1 MKYNHKIIE
10 KKWQKKWER
19 DHLYE
24 VHTDSKL
31 PKYYCLI
38 EFPYAS
44 GEGLHVG
51 HIRSNTAM
59 DIIARKRRAEGFN
72 VLYPIGYDSF
82 GLPTENYA
90 IKTGIQPQ
98 VVTKQNTTNFRKQLK
113 SLGFSFD
120 WSREIDTSDPNYYKW
135 TQWIF
140 IQMFKK
146 NLAYKARIA
155 INWCPS
161 CKIGLANEEV
171 VDGMCERCGSP
182 TEKKQKEQWMLA
194 IRKYADRLDRD
205 LDKTDYLERIK
216 VQQKNWIGKSRGA
229 LIKFKIK
236 SSHSTATGSMA
247 QEIEVFTTRPDT
259 LFGVTYL
266 VLAPEHSL
274 VREQSSCIN
283 NKNQVEDYIASIVNK
298 TEVER
303 ADVKKE
309 KTGIELAGLVAINT
323 ANNETVPIW
332 IADYVLPDY
341 GTGAVMAVPAH
352 DKRDYAFACKYKL
365 PIKEVIQGGD
375 ISKDAY
381 EGDGKLMNSGKFDGK
396 DIQEAK
402 VAVTEFV
409 GGKWQEIYKLRDWVF
424 SRQRYWGEPIPL
436 VHCEKCGWVPIP
448 DKDLP
453 LKLPKVK
460 NYKPTDSG
468 ESPLATMLKWVNTKC
483 PECGGKAKRETD
495 TMPNWA
501 GSSWYYIRYVDV
513 HSKNALAGKEEIAY
527 WLPVDWYNGGMEHV
541 TLHLLYSRFWHKF
554 LFDIGVVP
562 VDEPYI
568 KRTAHGMIMAE
579 NGEKMSKSKGNVIN
593 PNSLIDVYGADS
605 LRVYEMFMGPFD
617 QAITWNSDSIIGCRR
632 FIEKI
637 CKIGEKVPL
646 TGSSIV
652 EVDEDLEPLIHMT
665 IKKVSEDIE
674 KMAFNTAISS
684 LMILANTL
692 DKKSVISKRQFEVLL
707 KLLSPFAPH
716 FTEEIWNKFGNKR
729 SIHVEYWPKYD
740 PVKIISNEM
749 TLVIQINSKTRDQI
763 LITGTNISEDE
774 IKKIV
779 FDREGVKKWIANRE
793 IKKVIYVK
801 NRLVNIVVQ

>member
-1 MKYNHKIIE
+1 
-10 KKWQKKWER
+10 
-19 DHLYE
+19 
-24 VHTDSKL
+24 
-31 PKYYCLI
+31 
-38 EFPYAS
+38 
-44 GEGLHVG
+44 
-51 HIRSNTAM
+51 
-59 DIIARKRRAEGFN
+59 
-72 VLYPIGYDSF
+72 
-82 GLPTENYA
+82 
-90 IKTGIQPQ
+90 
-98 VVTKQNTTNFRKQLK
+98 
-113 SLGFSFD
+113 
-120 WSREIDTSDPNYYKW
+120 
-135 TQWIF
+135 
-140 IQMFKK
+140 
-146 NLAYKARIA
+146 
-155 INWCPS
+155 
-161 CKIGLANEEV
+161 
-171 VDGMCERCGSP
+171 
-182 TEKKQKEQWMLA
+182 
-194 IRKYADRLDRD
+194 
-205 LDKTDYLERIK
+205 
-216 VQQKNWIGKSRGA
+216 
-229 LIKFKIK
+229 
-236 SSHSTATGSMA
+236 
-247 QEIEVFTTRPDT
+247 
-259 LFGVTYL
+259 
-266 VLAPEHSL
+266 
-274 VREQSSCIN
+274 
-283 NKNQVEDYIASIVNK
+283 
-298 TEVER
+298 
-303 ADVKKE
+303 
-309 KTGIELAGLVAINT
+309 
-323 ANNETVPIW
+323 
-332 IADYVLPDY
+332 
-341 GTGAVMAVPAH
+341 
-352 DKRDYAFACKYKL
+352 
-365 PIKEVIQGGD
+365 
-375 ISKDAY
+375 
-381 EGDGKLMNSGKFDGK
+381 MNSGKFDGK